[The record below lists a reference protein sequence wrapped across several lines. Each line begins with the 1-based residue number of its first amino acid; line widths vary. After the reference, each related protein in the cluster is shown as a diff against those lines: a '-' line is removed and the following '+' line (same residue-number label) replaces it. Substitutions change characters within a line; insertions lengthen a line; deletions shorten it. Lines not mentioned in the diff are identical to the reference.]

1 MSIDGRH
8 LFSFFALAFFC
19 KYNRVEEIDQFFYT
33 GSEI

>member
-8 LFSFFALAFFC
+8 LFSFFALAFV
-19 KYNRVEEIDQFFYT
+19 NTIREIDQFFYT